1 MVAILKREFHSYFSS
16 AIGYVFLAVFY
27 FFASLFFASY
37 NLTGNTTS
45 MSNLFSSLIMVYVI
59 LIPIL
64 TMRLMCE
71 EKKQKTDQLLLTS
84 PVSLTGMVMGKF
96 LAALSVFAMG
106 LASTVVFALT
116 MAAFVSVDTFVI
128 FGNIVGM
135 LLLAA
140 ALISI
145 GLFISSMTESQIISA
160 VGSICIILVLYL
172 IGSFSSSVTNKILQT
187 ILSALSVSS
196 RYTNFAMG
204 IFNLGDAVYYFSIA
218 AVFIFLTVRVLEK
231 RRWS

>member
-27 FFASLFFASY
+27 FFAAFFFANF
-37 NLTGNTTS
+37 NLMGNTTNT
-45 MSNLFSSLIMVYVI
+45 SNLFTTLIMVYVV

-64 TMRLMCE
+64 TMRLLCE
-71 EKKQKTDQLLLTS
+71 ERKQKTDQLLLTS

-106 LASTVVFALT
+106 LASTVVFSLT
-116 MAAFVSVDTFVI
+116 MAAFVSVDTLVI

-145 GLFISSMTESQIISA
+145 GLFISSLTESQIISA

-172 IGSFSSSVTNKILQT
+172 IGGLSSSVTNKILQT
-187 ILSALSVSS
+187 MLSALSINS

-204 IFNLGDAVYYFSIA
+204 IFNLGDAVYYLSIA